1 MRPAIY
7 GGAHFFLLLE
17 SYWVLIFLLLESYT
31 KLKVYDT
38 IVVVG

>member
-1 MRPAIY
+1 MAGRIY
-7 GGAHFFLLLE
+7 FLLLE
-17 SYWVLIFLLLESYT
+17 SYWILIFLLLESYT